1 MDRWPKLLWALAAAP
16 PAVVLLAGGSPWAA
30 LAVAALPVAVA
41 AGFYAGR
48 RSTGPRVWALLDALE
63 DGVTM
68 IDRRQRLA
76 YANPRAKELL
86 GLPPGRLEAAP
97 FSEFAW
103 TVLGR
108 DGEVLAEEERPAW
121 ITARTG
127 RPCRTELGIRRRD
140 GTVRWVATVTQAL
153 RDSPSDGGPYAVL
166 VSFSDVTERRDAVDA
181 LERSNAELAQ
191 FAYVASH
198 DLSEPLRMVSSYLQL
213 LRRRYGGRLD
223 RDADEF
229 IDYAVDGANRMRA
242 LIEDLLAYSRAGR
255 HADPE
260 PVDCD
265 VVIGNVV
272 SSLAVAVTEARAQ
285 LEIGPL
291 PVVVGDRTELAQL
304 FQNLV
309 ANALKFRRGPGARV
323 WVSAEEAPGGWW
335 TIAVA
340 DDGIGIEPRHA
351 ERVFKMFQRLHDHD
365 AYGGTGI
372 GLAICRKIVERHGG
386 RIWLEPRDGGGTVF
400 RFTLPAAVEG
410 AVVEPGP
417 AEPSRAPA
425 PT

>member
-1 MDRWPKLLWALAAAP
+1 MDRWSKLLWAVALAL
-16 PAVVLLAGGSPWAA
+16 PAVVLLAGGPWWAA
-30 LAVAALPVAVA
+30 LLAAAPPAALALGYV
-41 AGFYAGR
+41 AGR
-48 RSTGPRVWALLDALE
+48 RSAGAPPWALLDALD

-68 IDRRQRLA
+68 IDRRQRLS

-86 GLPPGRLEAAP
+86 GLPPGPLRHTG
-97 FSEFAW
+97 FSDFAW

-108 DGEVLAEEERPAW
+108 DGEALATEERPAW

-127 RPCRTELGIRRRD
+127 RPCRMELGIRRAD
-140 GTVRWVATVTQAL
+140 GTMRWVATVTQAL
-153 RDSPSDGGPYAVL
+153 PESPGDSGPYAVL
-166 VSFSDVTERRDAVDA
+166 VSFSDVTERREAVDA

-213 LRRRYGGRLD
+213 LRRRYAGRLD

-260 PVDCD
+260 PIDCEI
-265 VVIGNVV
+265 VIGTVV
-272 SSLAVAVTEARAQ
+272 SSLAVAIAEARARVSV
-285 LEIGPL
+285 GRL
-291 PVVVGDRTELAQL
+291 PVVIADRVELAQL

-309 ANALKFRRGPGARV
+309 ANALKFRRGPGAQV
-323 WVSAEEAPGGWW
+323 WVTAEQSPPGWW

-340 DDGIGIEPRHA
+340 DDGIGIEPRHG
-351 ERVFKMFQRLHDHD
+351 ERVFKMFQRLHGHD
-365 AYGGTGI
+365 SYEGTGI

-400 RFTLPAAVEG
+400 RFTLPAA
-410 AVVEPGP
+410 ADDTVVEPAP
-417 AEPSRAPA
+417 ADRAPA
-425 PT
+425 AAPA